1 MAKFKYRMQ
10 NILDVKTK
18 LETQAKNE
26 YAVANQKYLSE
37 QEKLSQLVLRR
48 VDYEENLKKLL
59 SDKINVVKI
68 SNARKDVNTMKTIIR
83 SQMFEVKKAQDELE
97 IKRKLLSDVIQG
109 ETVEQ
114 IQNSVS
120 AILQSDYEKLK
131 EKAFEDFQK
140 KLKATEAKEIDEL
153 VSFTYNN

>member
-26 YAVANQKYLSE
+26 YAVANQKHLSE

-48 VDYEENLKKLL
+48 VDYEEKLKKLL

-97 IKRKLLSDVIQG
+97 IKRKLLSDVMI
-109 ETVEQ
+109 ERKTH
-114 IQNSVS
+114 
-120 AILQSDYEKLK
+120 EKLK

-140 KLKATEAKEIDEL
+140 ELKATEAKEIDEL

>member
-97 IKRKLLSDVIQG
+97 IKRKLLSDVMI
-109 ETVEQ
+109 ERKTH
-114 IQNSVS
+114 
-120 AILQSDYEKLK
+120 EKLK
-131 EKAFEDFQK
+131 EKAFEDFK
-140 KLKATEAKEIDEL
+140 KELKATEAKEIDEL

>member
-26 YAVANQKYLSE
+26 YAMANQKYLSE

-68 SNARKDVNTMKTIIR
+68 C
-83 SQMFEVKKAQDELE
+83 KK
-97 IKRKLLSDVIQG
+97 RR
-109 ETVEQ
+109 
-114 IQNSVS
+114 
-120 AILQSDYEKLK
+120 
-131 EKAFEDFQK
+131 
-140 KLKATEAKEIDEL
+140 
-153 VSFTYNN
+153 

>member
-97 IKRKLLSDVIQG
+97 IKRKLLSDVMI
-109 ETVEQ
+109 ERKTH
-114 IQNSVS
+114 
-120 AILQSDYEKLK
+120 EKLK
-131 EKAFEDFQK
+131 EKAFEDFK
-140 KLKATEAKEIDEL
+140 KELKATEAKEIDEL
-153 VSFTYNN
+153 VSYTFNGK

>member
-97 IKRKLLSDVIQG
+97 IKRKLLSDVMIERKTQDRK
-109 ETVEQ
+109 
-114 IQNSVS
+114 SV
-120 AILQSDYEKLK
+120 
-131 EKAFEDFQK
+131 
-140 KLKATEAKEIDEL
+140 
-153 VSFTYNN
+153 V